1 MEKHRF
7 SDAFQIYMTLFQSK
21 KTKVGLGGAD
31 GEEEPKTRG
40 KKKKNNGGKEG
51 RRIWSKVQTKF
62 EISIFLISTLSSG
75 W

>member
-40 KKKKNNGGKEG
+40 KKKKNNGGKEEG
-51 RRIWSKVQTKF
+51 YGPKSKPSLRSQF
-62 EISIFLISTLSSG
+62 S
-75 W
+75 